1 MGSSK
6 FELNLFHRVVILDK
20 KLCFILSFYTQFTAF
35 LRVPAIG
42 GGARRAGGPYPPN
55 KNLGEPPPP
64 HVLVPK
70 ITFKDAFRNTGDLGI
85 FRGDIFCPQTTHEL
99 PKKHHEAGPHEQLP
113 TA

>member
-6 FELNLFHRVVILDK
+6 FEFNLFHGVVILDK
-20 KLCFILSFYTQFTAF
+20 RLCFILSFYTQFTAF

-42 GGARRAGGPYPPN
+42 GGARGQGVHTRPN
-55 KNLGEPPPP
+55 KNLGEPP

-70 ITFKDAFRNTGDLGI
+70 STFKDAFHNTGDVGI
-85 FRGDIFCPQTTHEL
+85 FRGDIFCPQTTQEL